1 MGLVDMA
8 DWWQPWVLAAIVN
21 AVLLGVAWF
30 LPKKLLTRSGYAN
43 AWLLGCLVWGC
54 LGWRAYGVMMAYF
67 LVGSAVTRI
76 GMAEKEAAGIA
87 EKRSGARG
95 PENVWGSAAT
105 ATICALVAY
114 GYSIATPSSPWIGL
128 LTLGY
133 VASMA
138 TKLSDTSASEVG
150 KAYGRT
156 TYLITTL
163 QPVPRGTE
171 GAVSLEGTIAGIVG
185 SLLLSVLAWV
195 LGMIPAI
202 GIGICLIAAFIATN
216 IESLIGATLQEEIDW
231 LSNELVN
238 FINTAIGAAV
248 AIALGWWLL
257 H

>member
-1 MGLVDMA
+1 
-8 DWWQPWVLAAIVN
+8 
-21 AVLLGVAWF
+21 
-30 LPKKLLTRSGYAN
+30 
-43 AWLLGCLVWGC
+43 
-54 LGWRAYGVMMAYF
+54 
-67 LVGSAVTRI
+67 
-76 GMAEKEAAGIA
+76 
-87 EKRSGARG
+87 
-95 PENVWGSAAT
+95 
-105 ATICALVAY
+105 LVAY
-114 GYSIATPSSPWIGL
+114 GYLITTPSSPWIGL

-202 GIGICLIAAFIATN
+202 GIV
-216 IESLIGATLQEEIDW
+216 IGATLQEKIDW

-248 AIALGWWLL
+248 AILLGWWLL
-257 H
+257 S

>member
-1 MGLVDMA
+1 
-8 DWWQPWVLAAIVN
+8 
-21 AVLLGVAWF
+21 
-30 LPKKLLTRSGYAN
+30 
-43 AWLLGCLVWGC
+43 
-54 LGWRAYGVMMAYF
+54 
-67 LVGSAVTRI
+67 
-76 GMAEKEAAGIA
+76 
-87 EKRSGARG
+87 
-95 PENVWGSAAT
+95 
-105 ATICALVAY
+105 VAY

-171 GAVSLEGTIAGIVG
+171 GAVSLEGTIAGVIG

-216 IESLIGATLQEEIDW
+216 IESLIGATLQEKIDW

-248 AIALGWWLL
+248 AITLGWWLL
-257 H
+257 P

>member
-1 MGLVDMA
+1 MDMA
-8 DWWQPWVLAAIVN
+8 DGWQPWVLAAIVN

-30 LPKKLLTRSGYAN
+30 LPKKLLTPSGYAN

-114 GYSIATPSSPWIGL
+114 GYLITTPSSPWIGL

-156 TYLITTL
+156 TYLITTF

-185 SLLLSVLAWV
+185 SLLLSILAWV

-202 GIGICLIAAFIATN
+202 GIGICLIAAFVATN
-216 IESLIGATLQEEIDW
+216 IESLIGATLQEKIDW

-248 AIALGWWLL
+248 AILLGWWLL
-257 H
+257 S